1 MNIRGFAKRSKAGN
15 LVWRIFIG
23 VLGGSV
29 TVLGAIALVAPGPGV
44 LILLAGLGILA
55 TEFAWASRAMNK
67 TKSMA
72 QTAADKVGIPT
83 WVKYLIFAGAAVF
96 SILVIIYYHFT
107 KQLLHISKSTIQS
120 KALQL
125 RR

>member
-15 LVWRIFIG
+15 LIWRIFIG
-23 VLGGSV
+23 VLGGTV

-67 TKSMA
+67 TKNMA

-83 WVKYLIFAGAAVF
+83 WVKYLILRGLHYFR
-96 SILVIIYYHFT
+96 SLRLFT
-107 KQLLHISKSTIQS
+107 IT
-120 KALQL
+120 
-125 RR
+125 

>member
-15 LVWRIFIG
+15 LIWRIFIG
-23 VLGGSV
+23 ALGGTI

-67 TKSMA
+67 TKTIA
-72 QTAADKVGIPT
+72 KTAADKVGIPI
-83 WVKYLIFAGAAVF
+83 WVKYLIFAGAALF
-96 SILVIIYYHFT
+96 SIIVIIYHQMR
-107 KQLLHISKSTIQS
+107 K
-120 KALQL
+120 
-125 RR
+125 